1 MDETSKTT
9 IQKPQKRKKTHC
21 RIGHVENI
29 DWKKVE
35 IYSAKTWSNLM
46 EAKAF
51 SFNI

>member
-1 MDETSKTT
+1 MKRLKLQSKNL
-9 IQKPQKRKKTHC
+9 KREKKTHC
-21 RIGHVENI
+21 RIVHVAKI